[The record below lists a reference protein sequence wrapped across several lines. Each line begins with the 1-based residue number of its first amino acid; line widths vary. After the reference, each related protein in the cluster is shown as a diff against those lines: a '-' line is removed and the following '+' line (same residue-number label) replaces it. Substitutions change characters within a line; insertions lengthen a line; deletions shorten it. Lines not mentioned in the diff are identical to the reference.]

1 VLLKYS
7 LTTSLSSPPT
17 SSAWRRRRFSGSV
30 RESAAARAATEPPP
44 ITATVVPSKVA
55 ATSAVERGGM
65 ANGVVG
71 LVGLIVGVGLG
82 ENARR
87 FGWLWKLRRPFWSLR
102 TGEETETKRVS
113 VEDTCK
119 GFWQLIRLS

>member
-1 VLLKYS
+1 MLLKYS

-30 RESAAARAATEPPP
+30 REITAARAATEPPP
-44 ITATVVPSKVA
+44 IAATVGPSKVA
-55 ATSAVERGGM
+55 VTSAVERGGM

-71 LVGLIVGVGLG
+71 LVGLNVSEGLG

-87 FGWLWKLRRPFWSLR
+87 FGWLWKR
-102 TGEETETKRVS
+102 TGEDREAE
-113 VEDTCK
+113 
-119 GFWQLIRLS
+119 

>member
-1 VLLKYS
+1 MLLKYS

-87 FGWLWKLRRPFWSLR
+87 FGWLWKRAGAEREAEKAILVSPDRRGDRDKESF
-102 TGEETETKRVS
+102 GGGYV
-113 VEDTCK
+113 
-119 GFWQLIRLS
+119 